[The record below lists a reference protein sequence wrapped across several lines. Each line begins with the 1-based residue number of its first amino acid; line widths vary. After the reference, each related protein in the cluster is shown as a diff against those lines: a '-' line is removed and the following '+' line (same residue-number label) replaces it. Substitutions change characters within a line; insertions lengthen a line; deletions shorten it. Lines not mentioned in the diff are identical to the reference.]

1 MTRHPW
7 KAGAIVGALLGLV
20 VAGLIMY
27 IAGDHNAQG
36 EIHNEFGVSWG
47 YWLGLGLSWFALVA
61 VPASAVVGTAL
72 SLAAYV
78 RRRGA
83 V

>member
-1 MTRHPW
+1 M
-7 KAGAIVGALLGLV
+7 
-20 VAGLIMY
+20 MY
-27 IAGDHNAQG
+27 IAWDHNAQG

-47 YWLGLGLSWFALVA
+47 YWLGLGLGWFVPVA
-61 VPASAVVGTAL
+61 VPASAVVGSTL
-72 SLAAYV
+72 SLVAYV